1 EPAPGRG
8 RAQGRRRGL
17 RRRVETALRADAPAV
32 HGPGGRGVPELAA
45 PHEQWQGGPPR
56 AARPQRREGSAMNL
70 TPTEPAIRQFLV
82 EDVFYDRDLT
92 SLGPEDSLLQKG
104 LLDSMAI
111 LKTVT
116 FCEEQFGITI
126 PDQEVLPDHF
136 ESVRAIAKLVE
147 RVRGK

>member
-1 EPAPGRG
+1 MT
-8 RAQGRRRGL
+8 
-17 RRRVETALRADAPAV
+17 ETATEAVIRA
-32 HGPGGRGVPELAA
+32 
-45 PHEQWQGGPPR
+45 
-56 AARPQRREGSAMNL
+56 
-70 TPTEPAIRQFLV
+70 FLLEEV
-82 EDVFYDRDLT
+82 LYDRQLQELSLT
-92 SLGPEDSLLQKG
+92 ENLIERG
-104 LLDSMAI
+104 LLDSLGI

>member
-1 EPAPGRG
+1 MS
-8 RAQGRRRGL
+8 L
-17 RRRVETALRADAPAV
+17 
-32 HGPGGRGVPELAA
+32 
-45 PHEQWQGGPPR
+45 
-56 AARPQRREGSAMNL
+56 S
-70 TPTEPAIRQFLV
+70 PTETAIRQFLV
-82 EDVFYDRDLT
+82 EDVFYDRDL
-92 SLGPEDSLLQKG
+92 SKLGVDDSLLANG

-136 ESVRAIAKLVE
+136 ESVRSIAKLVE

>member
-1 EPAPGRG
+1 M
-8 RAQGRRRGL
+8 
-17 RRRVETALRADAPAV
+17 
-32 HGPGGRGVPELAA
+32 
-45 PHEQWQGGPPR
+45 
-56 AARPQRREGSAMNL
+56 S
-70 TPTEPAIRQFLV
+70 PTETAIRQFLV
-82 EDVFYDRDLT
+82 EDVFYDRDL
-92 SLGPEDSLLQKG
+92 SALGLDDSLLAKG

-147 RVRGK
+147 RVRRK

>member
-1 EPAPGRG
+1 MSLSP
-8 RAQGRRRGL
+8 
-17 RRRVETALRADAPAV
+17 TA
-32 HGPGGRGVPELAA
+32 
-45 PHEQWQGGPPR
+45 
-56 AARPQRREGSAMNL
+56 
-70 TPTEPAIRQFLV
+70 TAIHQVLV
-82 EDVFYDRDLT
+82 EDVFYDRDLS
-92 SLGPEDSLLQKG
+92 SLGVDDSLLAKG

-136 ESVRAIAKLVE
+136 ESIRAIAKLVE